1 MSHTLTSGKN
11 EIIYR
16 SDIEFSSHNNLLQ
29 NNNFKEF
36 NGDDKQNNYLNNY
49 NVLTIYSS
57 PVKNMN
63 YLLSYDISEKSDYI
77 IHNYLSFSTYID
89 KNEEDIKITIKK
101 YLPRYAFYIATDNNL
116 FNIFI
121 SGIVS
126 KALSSGSTYMVN
138 LKYFFPFNLRI
149 NTDINDFYEFMNFY
163 LINFKTKINIYIKQ
177 YYGK

>member
-126 KALSSGSTYMVN
+126 
-138 LKYFFPFNLRI
+138 
-149 NTDINDFYEFMNFY
+149 
-163 LINFKTKINIYIKQ
+163 IK
-177 YYGK
+177 